1 MYDLSNRYDNT
12 LSVMQY
18 TIAAMRD
25 VGFTQGEIED
35 YIDEATK
42 SHNAH
47 LVDVS
52 IEYVNK
58 CNERVGSY
66 NDDYY
71 PWDDYNDQIDND
83 DFTYSKQW
91 GFDNY
96 DDSYDNDDF
105 EGYEG
110 FSGHSNKYYW
120 ENEDLDF

>member
-52 IEYVNK
+52 VEYVNK

-66 NDDYY
+66 
-71 PWDDYNDQIDND
+71 ND